1 MRDREFYCPKKLMKR
16 IPTSESCYIALT
28 IRTTT
33 NIAKSL
39 NIVRLQHGKYHVSI
53 VTVNCRTETTKKMTT
68 LQKLVDILTVENN

>member
-1 MRDREFYCPKKLMKR
+1 MKR

-39 NIVRLQHGKYHVSI
+39 NTVRLQHGKYHVSI
-53 VTVNCRTETTKKMTT
+53 VTVNCRTETTTKEMTT